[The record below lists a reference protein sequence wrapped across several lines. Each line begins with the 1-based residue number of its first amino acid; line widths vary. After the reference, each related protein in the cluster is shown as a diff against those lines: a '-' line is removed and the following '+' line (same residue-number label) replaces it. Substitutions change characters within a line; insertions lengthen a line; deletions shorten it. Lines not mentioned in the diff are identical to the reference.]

1 MQNTGERGV
10 VVGEE
15 YKGGVHGY
23 TVRLDN
29 GEDIFLFDPDTAKLD
44 GSGVKI
50 EETSGAKITIC
61 GDPGRQVKDLIKAL
75 RTLADAIEPFV

>member
-15 YKGGVHGY
+15 YKG
-23 TVRLDN
+23 
-29 GEDIFLFDPDTAKLD
+29 
-44 GSGVKI
+44 I
-50 EETSGAKITIC
+50 EIDETSGAKITIC

-75 RTLADAIEPFV
+75 RTLADAIEQFV